1 MRWADLAR
9 KLLSLAE
16 VIHRWIDALSEIE
29 PERRQR
35 IAAYA
40 EAIADTLARAADALT
55 LITSS
60 DTSGETPEG
69 RQKMTS
75 ARRAA
80 SRELG
85 RIHGY
90 VATMVDVLEHRLDG
104 RRLAGVKRRLESLDS
119 GALSGL
125 AREKPD
131 ADQLRIDDLYA
142 AEGYF
147 RALSDGLRV

>member
-1 MRWADLAR
+1 MQWADVAR

-16 VIHRWIDALSEIE
+16 VIHCWFDAMSEIE

-35 IAAYA
+35 IATYA
-40 EAIADTLARAADALT
+40 EAIADTLARAADALSHIQSVAGASNAANT
-55 LITSS
+55 APAMRT
-60 DTSGETPEG
+60 
-69 RQKMTS
+69 

-80 SRELG
+80 SCELG

-104 RRLAGVKRRLESLDS
+104 RRLAGVKRRLESLDQ

-125 AREKPD
+125 ARQKPD
-131 ADQLRIDDLYA
+131 ASQLLIDDLYA